1 MSPSD
6 AEESFKVTDRRRR
19 TSDDEPAAALELQ
32 TTVEEDANAA
42 GNLAGLFMMLGNS
55 AVFALGEMEDPV
67 TGQRHHDPAQAS
79 EIIDLLLLLRTKTE
93 GNRTAEETRVLA
105 ELIDDLQ
112 ARYAEAMKRTG

>member
-1 MSPSD
+1 MAQSD
-6 AEESFKVTDRRRR
+6 AEEGFKVTDRRRR
-19 TSDDEPAAALELQ
+19 TSDDEPAAVLELQ
-32 TTVEEDANAA
+32 TTVEGDAA
-42 GNLAGLFMMLGNS
+42 GNLAGLFMMLANS

-112 ARYAEAMKRTG
+112 ARYVEAMKRTG